1 MDRMNEDTISEAPYL
16 VYEFERRAY
25 PLSDAAFTIGRD
37 ASSNIVVREPTVSR
51 SHAEVRPDGDAYF
64 VHAVGATVT
73 RHNGA
78 PVTTP
83 VKLTDGDR
91 IEVGSAE
98 FTFRRGRL
106 PLGVSVVDIASPI
119 GHDPDVMTKRD
130 TIKSPILGG
139 SKTGG
144 EKEQSP
150 VGTLVLVGLLVAA
163 AAWYFF
169 MR

>member
-1 MDRMNEDTISEAPYL
+1 MDRMNEDTVGEAPYL

-37 ASSNIVVREPTVSR
+37 AGSNIVVREPTVSR
-51 SHAEVRPDGDAYF
+51 AHAEVRPDGEAYF

-73 RHNGA
+73 RHNGS

-106 PLGVSVVDIASPI
+106 PLGVSIVDIASPL
-119 GHDPDVMTKRD
+119 GHDADVMTKRD
-130 TIKSPILGG
+130 TIKSPILSGN
-139 SKTGG
+139 KTAAAK
-144 EKEQSP
+144 EKSA
-150 VGTLVLVGLLVAA
+150 VGTLVLVGLLVLAVA
-163 AAWYFF
+163 YYFF

>member
-1 MDRMNEDTISEAPYL
+1 MDRMNEDTAGEAPYL

-25 PLSDAAFTIGRD
+25 PLTRDAFTIGRD
-37 ASSNIVVREPTVSR
+37 AVSNIVVREPTVSR
-51 SHAEVRPDGDAYF
+51 SHAEVRRDGDEYF

-73 RHNGA
+73 RHNGS

-98 FTFRRGRL
+98 FSFRRGRL
-106 PLGVSVVDIASPI
+106 PLGVSIVDTASPL

-130 TIKSPILGG
+130 TITNPILGA
-139 SKTGG
+139 SKPPAERKT
-144 EKEQSP
+144 SASRA
-150 VGTLVLVGLLVAA
+150 LVLVVILIAA
-163 AAWYFF
+163 AAYYFV

>member
-1 MDRMNEDTISEAPYL
+1 MNEDTINEAPYL

-37 ASSNIVVREPTVSR
+37 ASSHIVVREPTVSR

-73 RHNGA
+73 RHNGT

-130 TIKSPILGG
+130 TIKSPILGA
-139 SKTGG
+139 SKAGG
-144 EKEQSP
+144 EKEKSAA
-150 VGTLVLVGLLVAA
+150 GTLVLVGLLVAA
-163 AAWYFF
+163 AAYYFF